1 MGSLL
6 LAEAPVV
13 NSHQAVVT
21 RKSTCKTRVYTS
33 FTCHIHPMWS
43 LLLTEAPVVNSHQ
56 AAVTRR
62 STCKTRVYTSFTC
75 SATFT
80 RWGPCSWQKRQL
92 STPTRQRSRGGQ
104 HVRDE
109 CTRPSHATFT
119 RWGPCSWQKPQLS
132 TPTRQRSRGGQHVR
146 DECTR
151 PSHVLPHSPDVVP
164 APGRS
169 ASCQLPPGSGH
180 EEVNM

>member
-1 MGSLL
+1 MII
-6 LAEAPVV
+6 E
-13 NSHQAVVT
+13 
-21 RKSTCKTRVYTS
+21 KSTISLSIIHRACSIYNTFAGCFRWIPSMRYVFLSDTLRSADSRSHFVFSPLRTAWGGQHVRDECTR
-33 FTCHIHPMWS
+33 P
-43 LLLTEAPVVNSHQ
+43 SH
-56 AAVTRR
+56 
-62 STCKTRVYTSFTC
+62 
-75 SATFT
+75 ATFT

-92 STPTRQRSRGGQ
+92 STPTRQWSRGGQ

-119 RWGPCSWQKPQLS
+119 RWGPCSWQKRQLS
-132 TPTRQRSRGGQHVR
+132 TLTRQRSRGGQHVR